1 MFEPNLYVFNGPD
14 HKITFG
20 EIVNKTLKAA
30 LKGLATSACILLPL
44 LWLAA
49 AALQTW
55 PQAEE
60 SIVLSLQWA
69 AAIATCIMAGKVY
82 TCLTEDAFYA
92 LEKWQVLVYGL
103 FNVPVLF
110 GFIWLVGYAYT
121 H

>member
-1 MFEPNLYVFNGPD
+1 MFEPNTFIFAGPD
-14 HKITFG
+14 HKITLG
-20 EIVNKTLKAA
+20 EIINKTLKAA
-30 LKGLATSACILLPL
+30 LKGLAVAAGILLPL

-49 AALQTW
+49 AALQKW

-82 TCLTEDAFYA
+82 TCLTEDAYYV
-92 LEKWQVLVYGL
+92 LEKWQVIIFGI

>member
-1 MFEPNLYVFNGPD
+1 MFEPNHYIFAGPD
-14 HKITFG
+14 HKITVG
-20 EIVNKTLKAA
+20 EVINKTLKSA
-30 LKGLATSACILLPL
+30 LKGLATAVCILLPL

-49 AALQTW
+49 AALQQW

-69 AAIATCIMAGKVY
+69 AAIATIIMAGKTY
-82 TCLTEDAFYA
+82 TCLTEDAYYV
-92 LEKWQVLVYGL
+92 LEKWQVIVFGC

>member
-1 MFEPNLYVFNGPD
+1 MFEPNTYIFGCPD

-20 EIVNKTLKAA
+20 EIINKTLKAA
-30 LKGLATSACILLPL
+30 LKGLAVAAGILLPL

-49 AALQTW
+49 EALQTW

-60 SIVLSLQWA
+60 SIVLALQWA
-69 AAIATCIMAGKVY
+69 AAIATMIMSGKVY
-82 TCLTEDAFYA
+82 LCLTEDAYYI
-92 LEKWQVLVYGL
+92 LEKWQVVVYGI
-103 FNVPVLF
+103 FNIPVLF